1 MTNSFSIKHR
11 PSSLDEVVGN
21 AAIKKVLRPMI
32 ESNKYSHIFL
42 EGITGSGKTTLAY
55 IIASSFGAQ
64 SIDDVNCVH
73 FSSIND
79 MREKINSLQMTSFL
93 KKRVLILDEI
103 HRLSAQSQDV
113 LLKPLEGGVA
123 SDVLI
128 IACSTTTEKLS
139 PMLLDRFKRLKVTP
153 LSDKEAVQ
161 LIERIEK
168 AEGLQVPKWKKA
180 LIVDKCDGI
189 PRRILSGLEKVVGIE
204 DEKEVIFL
212 LDLNELDGE
221 NEDVLDLFKNLLA
234 SASWAK
240 VKEIIRKVV
249 KSVSPEGIRVGML
262 NIISARI
269 MSDYGTP
276 EEKIRLAKV
285 YETIINPISFPEKSN
300 IIYYIFKIHL
310 MLKV

>member
-1 MTNSFSIKHR
+1 MESFATKYR
-11 PSSLDEVVGN
+11 PTSLDEIIGN
-21 AAIKKVLRPMI
+21 TPLKKVLRPMF
-32 ESNKYSHIFL
+32 ESKKFTHILL
-42 EGITGSGKTTLAY
+42 EGTTGSGKTTLAR
-55 IIASSFGAQ
+55 IIGREFNAQ
-64 SIDDVNCVH
+64 SIDEINCVH

-103 HRLSAQSQDV
+103 HRLTPQSQDI

-123 SDVLI
+123 EDVLI
-128 IACSTTTEKLS
+128 LGCTTTVEKLS

-180 LIVDKCDGI
+180 LIVSKCGNI
-189 PRRILSGLEKVVGIE
+189 PRRILSGLEKVASID

-234 SASWAK
+234 SASWDK
-240 VKEIIRKVV
+240 IKEIIRKLL
-249 KSVSPEGIRVGML
+249 KSLPIESIRVGLL
-262 NIISARI
+262 NIAAARLV
-269 MSDYGTP
+269 SDYGTL
-276 EEKIRLAKV
+276 EEKERLVKA
-285 YETIINPISFPEKSN
+285 YGILLPPMNFPEKATLVFN
-300 IIYYIFKIHL
+300 LFKIHL
-310 MLKV
+310 LLKV

>member
-1 MTNSFSIKHR
+1 MDSFAIKYR
-11 PSSLDEVVGN
+11 PSILDEIIGN
-21 AAIKKVLRPMI
+21 VAIKKVLRTMV
-32 ESNKYSHIFL
+32 ESKKFSHVLL
-42 EGITGSGKTTLAY
+42 EGPTGSGKTTIARILATE
-55 IIASSFGAQ
+55 FGAQ
-64 SIDDVNCVH
+64 SVDEINCVH
-73 FSSIND
+73 FSGIGD
-79 MREKINSLQMTSFL
+79 MREKIDSLQKTSFL

-113 LLKPLEGGVA
+113 LLKPLEGGIA
-123 SDVLI
+123 SDVLVI
-128 IACSTTTEKLS
+128 SCTTSTERLT
-139 PMLLDRFKRLKVTP
+139 PALLDRFKRLKVTP

-180 LIVDKCDGI
+180 LIVDKCGGI
-189 PRRILSGLEKVVGIE
+189 PRRILSGLEKVVWID

-234 SASWAK
+234 SASWVK

-249 KSVSPEGIRVGML
+249 KSVSPEGIRVGLL

-269 MSDYGTP
+269 MSDYGTQD
-276 EEKIRLAKV
+276 EKIRLAKV

>member
-1 MTNSFSIKHR
+1 MSNSYSIKHR
-11 PSSLDEVVGN
+11 PSALEEVIGN
-21 AAIKKVLRPMI
+21 TAIKKVLKPMI
-32 ESNKYSHIFL
+32 ESKKFSHILL
-42 EGITGSGKTTLAY
+42 EGTTGSGKTTLAY
-55 IIASSFGAQ
+55 IIANAFGAQ

-79 MREKINSLQMTSFL
+79 MREKINSLQLTSFL
-93 KKRVLILDEI
+93 KRRVLILDEI

-113 LLKPLEGGVA
+113 LLKPLEGGLA

-128 IACSTTTEKLS
+128 IACTTTVEKLS

-153 LSDKEAVQ
+153 LSDKESLQ
-161 LIERIEK
+161 LIERAEK
-168 AEGLQVPKWKKA
+168 LEKVEVPKWKKA

-189 PRRILSGLEKVVGIE
+189 PRRILSGLEKVSHIE

-234 SASWAK
+234 SASWQK
-240 VKEIIRKVV
+240 VKEIVRKVL
-249 KSVSPEGIRVGML
+249 KSVSPEGIRVGLL

-276 EEKIRLAKV
+276 EEKVRLAKV
-285 YETIINPISFPEKSN
+285 YETIINPIGFPEKSN
-300 IIYYIFKIHL
+300 IIFYIFKVHL